1 MLRIEQLHVGYR
13 AQGDSETIL
22 LPNLHTEVPTG
33 TLVCVLG
40 QNGSGK
46 SSLLRT
52 LAALQAPLQGQVWVG
67 AQNLHRLKA
76 ASLVYYV
83 SLVLTEKIQVKHLKA
98 WDLVALGRYPHTNWL
113 GVLQAEDKRQIEK
126 AMQLTNTLHL
136 AARSLETLSDGERQK
151 VMIAR
156 ALAQDSPLMILDE
169 PTAHLDLPNRIVLM
183 HLLRDLAQKT
193 KKIIILSTHELD
205 LALQNADKI
214 WLLRAG
220 EACRE
225 GSPEDL
231 VLNGSFE
238 ATFAQENF
246 RFDRLRGKFYLPQK
260 SAKAIKLT
268 GEEPVGLFWTQQ
280 ALERKGFA
288 LAEEAAIEIHCRQ
301 AEGQYHWQWG
311 AQSFDTIEAL
321 CAALLQEVP
330 V

>member
-1 MLRIEQLHVGYR
+1 MLRIEHLHVGYP
-13 AQGDSETIL
+13 AQGQSDILL
-22 LPNLHTEVPTG
+22 LPNLHTEVAAG
-33 TLVCVLG
+33 TLLCVLG

-52 LAALQAPLQGQVWVG
+52 LAGLQAPLQGQVWVG

-83 SLVLTEKIQVKHLKA
+83 SLVLTEKVQAKHLKA

-113 GVLQAEDKRQIEK
+113 GILQAEDKAQIEK
-126 AMQLTNTLHL
+126 AMQLTDTLHL
-136 AARSLETLSDGERQK
+136 ATRDVQTLSDGERQK

-193 KKIIILSTHELD
+193 KKLIILSTHELD

-220 EACRE
+220 APCRE

-260 SAKAIKLT
+260 PSRVIRLT
-268 GEEPVGLFWTQQ
+268 GEEAVGLFWTQQ

-288 LAEEAAIEIHCRQ
+288 VAEEAAIEVCCQ
-301 AEGQYHWQWG
+301 EAQGQYRWQWG
-311 AQSFDTIEAL
+311 AQSFDSLEAL
-321 CAALLQEVP
+321 CAALLQEVS